1 MKNFLKAN
9 KNIIINLLMIV
20 LVIILLFSLTK
31 LIEVD
36 KSKRSYENNTKKQVE
51 QYKEQRLL
59 QSTEKIASK
68 AKQEE
73 NVVSAERE
81 ENTTSVKK
89 EENVT
94 TAEKAIRTN
103 AIEEILEREN
113 REKITNN
120 TKQEENVASAEKEE
134 NSNSAEQKENT
145 MPVKKEENATSTE
158 NTTDTNA
165 IKETIENK
173 QNEKTTN
180 EVKQEKNINSA
191 ENTVEAS
198 TIEEASESSEKT
210 SVGYSTAV
218 TPETMTI
225 MGYEEIDVDKAI
237 TFIVELV
244 GEDNI
249 DKIKLNG
256 ASLNFHISNT
266 NKAAKAENINAYF
279 VLAQQLLETGIFTFK
294 NSSVKPEY
302 YNFAGLGA
310 TDKDPKPNKFFSN
323 YEGQLAQVQHLK
335 GYATTDA
342 LNEECKDQRFSL
354 LTNKRGSAVNAAEL
368 SNKWALNSDYGKSLA
383 SIYNRFHNIE
393 VNSEIVSKYKY
404 KEF

>member
-1 MKNFLKAN
+1 MINVLKRFKNVLKTN
-9 KNIIINLLMIV
+9 KKITINLIMIV
-20 LVIILLFSLTK
+20 LVAILTLNVIE
-31 LIEVD
+31 LIEVT
-36 KSKRSYENNTKKQVE
+36 KSKELQENNVKKQVE
-51 QYKEQRLL
+51 QYERQKIL
-59 QSTEKIASK
+59 QSAEKTTNK
-68 AKQEE
+68 TKQ
-73 NVVSAERE
+73 E
-81 ENTTSVKK
+81 ENTTSSK
-89 EENVT
+89 
-94 TAEKAIRTN
+94 KAIKTN
-103 AIEEILEREN
+103 AIEEILENEN
-113 REKITNN
+113 REKTTSNVRQQENVTSVKTEKDVNSVEQKENTTSVKEEENVNSTKNTTDTNTN
-120 TKQEENVASAEKEE
+120 KEAIENENKDETVNEVKQEENV
-134 NSNSAEQKENT
+134 N
-145 MPVKKEENATSTE
+145 STE
-158 NTTDTNA
+158 KAVETNA
-165 IKETIENK
+165 
-173 QNEKTTN
+173 
-180 EVKQEKNINSA
+180 
-191 ENTVEAS
+191 
-198 TIEEASESSEKT
+198 IEEASINENNEKT
-210 SVGYSTAV
+210 SVGYSTIV

-237 TFIVELV
+237 TFIVGLI

-266 NKAAKAENINAYF
+266 NKAAKAENVNAYF
-279 VLAQQLLETGIFTFK
+279 VLAQQLLETGIFTFE

-354 LTNKRGSAVNAAEL
+354 LANKRGTATNAAEL
-368 SNKWALNSDYGKSLA
+368 SNKWASKAEYGKLLA
-383 SIYNRFHNIE
+383 NMYNRFHSTE